1 MRGIFSFS
9 RVLIVTFFLFALL
22 IPVFSVS
29 AQEEAETCAVYF
41 TGVGCPHC
49 AQADPLVLKEA
60 LEEYPDLVVIEYEV
74 YQTQGNPGL
83 MTKYD
88 NQYDTGLGIPLLV
101 FDKNSYLRGDKD
113 IKNDL
118 EEKISREDKKCPLPD
133 GSLKSFSEL
142 NLSELPHY
150 PKIWKGNRVLIKEE
164 GGASADL
171 LKELLNTENLS
182 EFIEAKDYVTIND
195 KSVALSGSKVEFEN
209 AAKLEGWVV
218 KWNGEDVEYVYN
230 NETDQ
235 ETKKAASGNQLN
247 TDFTWFKITSLAL
260 VDAVNPC
267 AFAVLI
273 LMLTAILSYNPR
285 NRKNIILAGL
295 AFVGAVFVMYLFYG
309 LIIIKFMQVVQ
320 ALTSIKLWMY
330 KILGV
335 IAIILGILNIK
346 DFISYKPGSLGTEM
360 PLTMR
365 PKVKKIISGI
375 TSPAGAIVVG
385 AFVTLFLLPCTI
397 GPYII
402 CCGVLSVKNIAQSLP
417 PLLWYNL
424 LFVTPMLVII
434 AVVYLGLRQVQ
445 DISAWKEKNIHKLHL
460 VAGLIMLGLGLAM
473 LFGWV

>member
-1 MRGIFSFS
+1 MES
-9 RVLIVTFFLFALL
+9 
-22 IPVFSVS
+22 
-29 AQEEAETCAVYF
+29 
-41 TGVGCPHC
+41 
-49 AQADPLVLKEA
+49 
-60 LEEYPDLVVIEYEV
+60 
-74 YQTQGNPGL
+74 
-83 MTKYD
+83 
-88 NQYDTGLGIPLLV
+88 
-101 FDKNSYLRGDKD
+101 KN
-113 IKNDL
+113 
-118 EEKISREDKKCPLPD
+118 
-133 GSLKSFSEL
+133 F
-142 NLSELPHY
+142 
-150 PKIWKGNRVLIKEE
+150 
-164 GGASADL
+164 
-171 LKELLNTENLS
+171 S
-182 EFIEAKDYVTIND
+182 EFIESRDYVTIND
-195 KSVALSGSKVEFEN
+195 KSVDLSGSKVEFEN
-209 AAKLEGWVV
+209 AVKLEGWVI

-230 NETDQ
+230 DQ
-235 ETKKAASGNQLN
+235 ADQQSKKPVTANQFN
-247 TDFTWFKITSLAL
+247 TEFTWFKITSLAL

-309 LIIIKFMQVVQ
+309 LILIKFMQVIQ

-402 CCGVLSVKNIAQSLP
+402 CCGVLSVKNITQSLP

-434 AVVYLGLRQVQ
+434 AIVYLGLRQVQ

-460 VAGLIMLGLGLAM
+460 VAGLIMFGLGLAM
-473 LFGWV
+473 LLGWV

>member
-1 MRGIFSFS
+1 MNKVAKYLS
-9 RVLIVTFFLFALL
+9 VLFFFVLFF
-22 IPVFSVS
+22 IPFFTS
-29 AQEEAETCAVYF
+29 AESLNNKINTCAVYF

-49 AQADPLVLKEA
+49 AQADPVVLKEA
-60 LEEYPDLVVIEYEV
+60 LKDYPDLVVIEYEV
-74 YQTQGNPGL
+74 YQTRGNPKL
-83 MTKYD
+83 MTEYD
-88 NQYDTGLGIPLLV
+88 DQYGAGLGIPLLI
-101 FDKNSYLRGDKD
+101 FDENNFLRGDKD
-113 IKNDL
+113 IENDL
-118 EEKISREDKKCPLPD
+118 EETIKTQDKKCPLPD
-133 GSLKSFSEL
+133 GSLKNFSDL
-142 NLSELPHY
+142 DLSKLPQY

-171 LKELLNTENLS
+171 LRKLMESKNFS
-182 EFIEAKDYVTIND
+182 EFIESRDYVTIND
-195 KSVALSGSKVEFEN
+195 KSVDLSGSKVEFEN
-209 AAKLEGWVV
+209 AVKLEGWVI

-230 NETDQ
+230 DQ
-235 ETKKAASGNQLN
+235 ADQQSKKPVTANQFN
-247 TDFTWFKITSLAL
+247 TEFTWFKITSLAL

-309 LIIIKFMQVVQ
+309 LILIKFMQVIQ

-402 CCGVLSVKNIAQSLP
+402 CCGVLSVKNITQSLP

-434 AVVYLGLRQVQ
+434 AIVYLGLRQVQ

-460 VAGLIMLGLGLAM
+460 VAGLIMFGLGLAM
-473 LFGWV
+473 LLGWV